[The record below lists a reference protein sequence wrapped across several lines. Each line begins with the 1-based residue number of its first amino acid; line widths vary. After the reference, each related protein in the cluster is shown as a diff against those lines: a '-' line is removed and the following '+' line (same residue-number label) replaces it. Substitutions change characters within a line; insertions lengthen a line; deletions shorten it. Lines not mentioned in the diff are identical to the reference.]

1 MDIRRI
7 SMGYNIQAYTT
18 LLNQK
23 LQREAQLTS
32 LLKEGEK
39 NPLYSEL
46 KAQLLSEVTA
56 MQKQID
62 EYEDS
67 F

>member
-1 MDIRRI
+1 
-7 SMGYNIQAYTT
+7 MGYNIQAYTT

-46 KAQLLSEVTA
+46 KTQLLSEVTA